1 MKKVLVILLSVFSC
15 LTANSQT
22 TLDTV
27 YFTVGSYIT
36 TGTTPQKSLS
46 RTRIRKYDNGNEQ
59 QTTDNLGDSLL
70 AQDRVLNEYLNE
82 FRMFSFQMIS
92 ALNMKPNLM
101 KTKRQLDANLKRVGY
116 PSINDLVQ
124 ARYEGNLIGKV
135 LVRVNQDSL
144 FSGDIIKNN
153 QSGNL
158 RLLFLNKGYRVE
170 IMSDNVININDYP
183 IKGEDTWLYMIR
195 NDVYI
200 SEDRK
205 LILNLNVKS

>member
-1 MKKVLVILLSVFSC
+1 MNKVLVILLSVFSC

-116 PSINDLVQ
+116 PSINDLIQ

-144 FSGDIIKNN
+144 FSGDIIKNS